1 MILDDMIANKS
12 LSADKRLIARNSLL
26 LKHIHQV
33 CLGFVFKKRN
43 KFYVY

>member
-12 LSADKRLIARNSLL
+12 LSSEKRYIARNSLL

-33 CLGFVFKKRN
+33 CLIFFNQGNYFFV
-43 KFYVY
+43 VD